1 MRQRQSGIVLIVVVI
16 GMLAVLA
23 MAGLALDTG
32 HLVLEKS
39 RLQNA
44 VDAAALTA
52 AKVLDQGRDT
62 ATARSAALDA
72 FDANAAA
79 NGELGR
85 LRAGI
90 DVQVEF
96 SRTLRPFTSGS
107 VPARFV
113 RVRAENLTFSS
124 SFVRVVGIDSLVTR
138 ASAVAGPT
146 PLGGTGSEVCDVVPM
161 LACADPAAGAPD
173 FGLQPG
179 QLTVLKIGAGGEYGP
194 VGPGNFQVLD
204 AGAGANGVRDAV
216 AGKPWHDCA
225 SVGDVVVT
233 KPGNNVGPVELGFNA
248 RFASHDP
255 AYPPDVVASTPAFPL
270 ELDDATG
277 RVTYQGV
284 PVTHVS
290 QIGYSHAGTY
300 EPQLASGP
308 YDNPPPLGV
317 FRRREVVVPLGVCTG
332 SANGTSNVQVLGFG
346 CFFLLQ
352 PTGHTGHSS
361 FVVTEYFS
369 GCTTHG
375 TPGNEDP
382 GGGGPEV
389 IQLYRDYSSQD
400 S

>member
-44 VDAAALTA
+44 VDAAALTG
-52 AKVLDQGRDT
+52 AKVLDQGRTT
-62 ATARSAALDA
+62 AIARTAALDA

-85 LRAGI
+85 QRAGI

-96 SRTLRPFTSGS
+96 SSTLRPFAPGS
-107 VPARFV
+107 TPPRFV
-113 RVRAENLTFSS
+113 RVRAENLSFAS

-161 LACADPAAGAPD
+161 LACADPGAGAPHH
-173 FGLQPG
+173 GLQPG

-194 VGPGNFQVLD
+194 VGPGNFQLLD
-204 AGAGANGVRDAV
+204 AGSGARSVRDAL
-216 AGKPWHDCA
+216 AGKPWRDCA
-225 SVGDVVVT
+225 SIGDVVAT
-233 KPGNNVGPVELGFNA
+233 KPGNNVGPVEQGFNA
-248 RFASHDP
+248 RFESRDP
-255 AYPPDVVASTPAFPL
+255 LYPPDVIASTPAFPL
-270 ELDDATG
+270 GLDEATG
-277 RVTYQGV
+277 GVTYRGAA
-284 PVTHVS
+284 VTNVS
-290 QIGYSHAGTY
+290 QIGYSHAASY
-300 EPQLASGP
+300 EPLLESGP
-308 YDNPPPLGV
+308 YDHPPPTGV
-317 FRRREVVVPLGVCTG
+317 PRRREVVVPLGVCTG
-332 SANGTSNVQVLGFG
+332 TANGTSNVTVLGFG

-352 PTGHTGHSS
+352 PTGHSGHSS
-361 FVVTEYFS
+361 FVVAEYFT

-382 GGGGPEV
+382 GGGGPDV